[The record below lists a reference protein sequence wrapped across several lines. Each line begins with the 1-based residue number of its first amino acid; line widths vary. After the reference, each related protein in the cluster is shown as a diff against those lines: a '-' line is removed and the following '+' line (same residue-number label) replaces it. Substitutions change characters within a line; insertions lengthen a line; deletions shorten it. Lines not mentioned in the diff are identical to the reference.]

1 MRVRRA
7 ARCCDRA
14 AGPPPSGRY
23 RRRSPRGFRRFASLS
38 RPTKCRK
45 PSETSRLGRWK
56 SRHAGFTGAPPRIH
70 RAQLS
75 LHIPGTT
82 FSHVRGR
89 PVAKLVHRSPG
100 CPQPVNALSGG
111 SPLAIHRSAHRGA
124 GRRKA
129 RFPRFLSRTSA
140 RWGAGWGGDA
150 VPSGVWCD
158 SRGSTAVGPPWLSE
172 AQLSSRS
179 GREGA

>member
-14 AGPPPSGRY
+14 AGPPPCGRY
-23 RRRSPRGFRRFASLS
+23 PALCWPETGRSRRNCQLHDA
-38 RPTKCRK
+38 
-45 PSETSRLGRWK
+45 TSATGSSNWQEVTSGRWK

-75 LHIPGTT
+75 LHIPGTA
-82 FSHVRGR
+82 FPHVRGI

-100 CPQPVNALSGG
+100 CPQPVNGLSGG

-140 RWGAGWGGDA
+140 RWG
-150 VPSGVWCD
+150 PGV
-158 SRGSTAVGPPWLSE
+158 
-172 AQLSSRS
+172 
-179 GREGA
+179 GRRCRPVRCVVRQPRIHGCRTPLVE